1 MMSASYPPAL
11 ATLAT
16 RLTLDPQRW
25 ASRGRL
31 DLRVDA
37 RVRLRMRRG
46 RRDTEVALELRLAA
60 LPCDPAERT
69 ALLARAMLHS
79 TAGAAEAIG
88 VIALSADGEQ
98 LLLQAEVEATD
109 RRRFEEALECFLNE
123 VDRWA
128 AVLERSGA

>member
-37 RVRLRMRRG
+37 RARLRVRRG

-60 LPCDPAERT
+60 LPCDAAERT

-88 VIALSADGEQ
+88 VIALSADGE

-109 RRRFEEALECFLNE
+109 RRRFEEALERFLNE
-123 VDRWA
+123 VDRWM
-128 AVLERSGA
+128 AVIERSGA